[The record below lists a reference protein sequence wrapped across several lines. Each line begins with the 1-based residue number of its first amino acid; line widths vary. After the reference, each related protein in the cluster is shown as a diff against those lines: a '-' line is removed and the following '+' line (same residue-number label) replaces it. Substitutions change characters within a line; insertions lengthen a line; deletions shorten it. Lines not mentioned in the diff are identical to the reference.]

1 MNNIVVKSMRQDF
14 SPSEFSQLMN
24 EAKPIFEISTESSF
38 FDIRIFNNLLLIHE
52 KQYYCKDNKNRY
64 SLDLVLESIQNKL
77 HKSITLLKE
86 RIDESMCEIDYYY
99 IFYLN

>member
-1 MNNIVVKSMRQDF
+1 MRQDF
-14 SPSEFSQLMN
+14 SISEFNEMMN
-24 EAKPIFEISTESSF
+24 KSKSFFSISTESSF
-38 FDIRIFNNLLLIHE
+38 FDVRILNNLLLVHE

-64 SLDLVLESIQNKL
+64 SLDLALESIQNKL

-99 IFYLN
+99 VSMLK